1 MSTESLESTEAA
13 TVARPGWSLVGK
25 KKEKEPSVTDRGK
38 RLLAMMDPVASTTPE
53 AALPPVPLAEVD
65 PAAAMPAAA
74 APVLPPSPLPVAASQ
89 PTADVEIPAI
99 PSDIP
104 VSPAAEVSADGAP
117 VGGPPPVPADVLA
130 AMEATSP
137 VAVTTAIPTA
147 ATALVPAAPPA
158 ERPVAQPIPIDPP
171 VSNTLPP
178 VPSEDT
184 ASVALE
190 PGALPVDDSDGIEV
204 IGEMDEVEPVS
215 LGDIPPV
222 PVEATAP
229 TEQLPLPGLPDVEL
243 PIAEVSLGEDAKELG
258 IPEVPGMPPAP
269 LPNSFAPEAMPDPLA
284 SLPPLPGMPSSSP
297 APAPAPGAPVAGVAA
312 PIELPSIDL
321 PPVISEAL
329 APAPAET
336 SEESIEPEAEEKPA
350 ESEAAAPTAGSEFSL
365 PPLPEAVSIPEAPKA
380 EIEVPELPELP
391 VAETAS
397 PDIELPAAVTDAVD
411 AVVPESVELGSPVK
425 SPFGIIDTP
434 ASPEAE
440 EVPLAEVSEPALSIP
455 PIAKTTAIP
464 IPVQSPFSVAS
475 PEPEVEAEAPKAV
488 VPAEDADVTPDL
500 PEVQMPAGLGALPS
514 APLAGAIAS
523 PFAPAESPALRPAPP
538 EEAPV
543 SEVSESAPVIA
554 SPFQIAEPQTD
565 PVQAELP
572 TETVAEIEAPVE
584 EEPLAQI
591 EEEPAPVAASPFQL
605 VTPELPEIP
614 SPVVTDGPTT
624 LAPLAEEEAP
634 LSPLAEAQKKIEA
647 LAEKTS
653 APDYVERPAVPEI
666 EAETSPEM
674 LVRTPGAFLEEV
686 VEEDVVDEEESSV
699 EIVAEAPE
707 SIEPEIVVPQ
717 ELPTADLE
725 AEPASAEI
733 AEPASQEDPVE
744 EPVAEIAPLETP
756 AFGLPEV
763 EAEAEAEILEEPEP
777 EPEPEPETEAT
788 VAEVI
793 EEIQPTVE
801 IEEPT
806 EEVADEVVEEVAASE
821 ETEESDIVRLLS
833 PEEVAAKEE
842 AKVGAAAATA
852 AAAVAAGV
860 PEVLI
865 GTAFDGSY
873 DDEVVNL
880 ISGETLSRT
889 LRLPVADAVAGNFEV
904 RLGFPD
910 CSSYIFATVEIG
922 GGHGRLRTGMVVNGC
937 RAESVHGEAVLGSN
951 LHELNLAFFL
961 DGARL
966 QMRAAVVRPSRM
978 GDQLVLRGLGSFIHP
993 ELHGQLSL
1001 MPIPDIR
1008 EEQTEI

>member
-13 TVARPGWSLVGK
+13 TAARPGWSLVGK

-38 RLLAMMDPVASTTPE
+38 RLLAMMDPVAPATPE
-53 AALPPVPLAEVD
+53 AALPPVPVAEVD
-65 PAAAMPAAA
+65 PSAAMPAAA
-74 APVLPPSPLPVAASQ
+74 APILPPSLVPVAAAQ
-89 PTADVEIPAI
+89 PVAEAEIPAV
-99 PSDIP
+99 PSDTPIAA
-104 VSPAAEVSADGAP
+104 VAEVVADVAPAP
-117 VGGPPPVPADVLA
+117 VGGPPPVPAEVLA

-137 VAVTTAIPTA
+137 IAVTTTIPT
-147 ATALVPAAPPA
+147 VPAAPVLVAPPV
-158 ERPVAQPIPIDPP
+158 ERPVVPPIPIDLPTT
-171 VSNTLPP
+171 NALPP

-184 ASVALE
+184 ATVVLE
-190 PGALPVDDSDGIEV
+190 PNALPVDDSDGIEV

-222 PVEATAP
+222 PAEAMAP
-229 TEQLPLPGLPDVEL
+229 TEPLPIPGLPDVEPPVSEISPL
-243 PIAEVSLGEDAKELG
+243 EETKEVDS
-258 IPEVPGMPPAP
+258 IPEVPGIPPVS
-269 LPNSFAPEAMPDPLA
+269 LPSSFAPEALPDPLA
-284 SLPPLPGMPSSSP
+284 SLPPVPGMPSASP
-297 APAPAPGAPVAGVAA
+297 APVPAPAPGAPAAVVPA
-312 PIELPSIDL
+312 PIELPTIDL
-321 PPVISEAL
+321 PPVIAEAL
-329 APAPAET
+329 APAPADAP
-336 SEESIEPEAEEKPA
+336 EEAVEPQANVEEKDEVELVAPPA
-350 ESEAAAPTAGSEFSL
+350 ESNFDL
-365 PPLPEAVSIPEAPKA
+365 PPLPEALSIAEAPKA
-380 EIEVPELPELP
+380 EIELPELPELP
-391 VAETAS
+391 KAETAS
-397 PDIELPAAVTDAVD
+397 PEVELPAAITDA
-411 AVVPESVELGSPVK
+411 AVPEAVEPVTPVQ
-425 SPFGIIDTP
+425 SPFGVIDPP
-434 ASPEAE
+434 ASHDAE

-475 PEPEVEAEAPKAV
+475 EEPKAEADAPEAV
-488 VPAEDADVTPDL
+488 ASEEDTNVTPEL
-500 PEVQMPAGLGALPS
+500 PGVEMPTGLGALPS
-514 APLAGAIAS
+514 AALAGVIAS
-523 PFAPAESPALRPAPP
+523 PFASAEPPAPRPAPP
-538 EEAPV
+538 EEA
-543 SEVSESAPVIA
+543 EVPESSPVIA
-554 SPFQIAEPQTD
+554 SPFQIAEPQVE

-572 TETVAEIEAPVE
+572 TEPVAEIEVPAE
-584 EEPLAQI
+584 EEPPAQI
-591 EEEPAPVAASPFQL
+591 VEEPAPVAASPFQL
-605 VTPELPEIP
+605 ATPELPVIP
-614 SPVVTDGPTT
+614 SPVVTDGPTV
-624 LAPLAEEEAP
+624 LPPLAEEEAP

-653 APDYVERPAVPEI
+653 APDYVERPVLPKVEAV
-666 EAETSPEM
+666 TSPTEM

-686 VEEDVVDEEESSV
+686 EEEST
-699 EIVAEAPE
+699 EEAVAEIPELIEEEIAPL
-707 SIEPEIVVPQ
+707 
-717 ELPTADLE
+717 ELPTVE
-725 AEPASAEI
+725 AKVEPDPIEI
-733 AEPASQEDPVE
+733 EEPVSEEVVEEAVEE
-744 EPVAEIAPLETP
+744 EPVAEIAPVEIP
-756 AFGLPEV
+756 AFDAPEPEVEV
-763 EAEAEAEILEEPEP
+763 EAEAAILEEPEIE
-777 EPEPEPETEAT
+777 EPAD
-788 VAEVI
+788 EVI
-793 EEIQPTVE
+793 EEIEPAAE

-806 EEVADEVVEEVAASE
+806 EEGFEEVAASE
-821 ETEESDIVRLLS
+821 ETDIVRLLS

-842 AKVGAAAATA
+842 EKLGAAAATA